1 MTFQRIVVALL
12 VLIVAGL
19 GAIGYFEWKMA
30 VQVRTL
36 KAFVEGYV
44 FNEAVIACEQAK
56 SSTPFKWNGGKSTAV
71 IGLNSVKTD
80 KYTVSASYTLVA
92 DSVYCDYD
100 PIKRKAEI
108 GSSFLEA
115 GVTIRPCQAWD
126 GIVMAQGQGDY
137 RILHEAALRDY
148 LAGVADLAAT
158 LGGEPASWSITEV
171 GDGNLNLVFIVKG
184 GRGGIAVKQA
194 LPYVRLV
201 GESWPLP
208 LSRAHYEYLALSR
221 QAELAPGLVPALLHH
236 NEALALTVMELL
248 EPHIIMRK
256 GMVAGSQYPRFVD
269 DITTFMARTLF
280 FTSDLAVSAAEKKQG
295 IAAFAGNHA
304 LCKITEDLIFTDPYR
319 VAEQNR
325 WTAPYLDALAAELRE
340 DMDLHVAISRLKL
353 KFMASP
359 EALLHG
365 DLHTGSIMVTG
376 GETRV
381 IDPEFAFYGPM
392 GFDVGAVLAN
402 LLMAY
407 FASAGHE
414 RTPGERRAFE
424 AWVLET
430 VETVWNDFT
439 RKFLELWRAG
449 AAGDAYPAS
458 LFAGET
464 GAARLEAERQA
475 YMQRLFADTVGFAAA
490 KTIRRIFGLAHNI
503 DFELIED
510 PRRRAISE
518 ARAVRLARAM
528 MLEVGAFPTIADV
541 TAAAR
546 KLRDWQ
552 PEF

>member
-1 MTFQRIVVALL
+1 MT
-12 VLIVAGL
+12 
-19 GAIGYFEWKMA
+19 
-30 VQVRTL
+30 
-36 KAFVEGYV
+36 
-44 FNEAVIACEQAK
+44 
-56 SSTPFKWNGGKSTAV
+56 
-71 IGLNSVKTD
+71 
-80 KYTVSASYTLVA
+80 
-92 DSVYCDYD
+92 
-100 PIKRKAEI
+100 
-108 GSSFLEA
+108 GSRA
-115 GVTIRPCQAWD
+115 
-126 GIVMAQGQGDY
+126 GDY

-148 LAGVADLAAT
+148 LAGLPEIVAL
-158 LGGEPASWSITEV
+158 LGPEPVSWSISEV

-184 GRGGIAVKQA
+184 DRGGVAVKQA

-221 QAELAPGLVPALLHH
+221 QAGLAPSLVPALLHH
-236 NEALALTVMELL
+236 NETLALTVMELL

-256 GMVAGSQYPRFVD
+256 GLVAGAQYPRFAD

-280 FTSDLAVSAAEKKQG
+280 FTSDLALTAAAKKDA

-319 VAEQNR
+319 IAEQNR
-325 WTAPYLDALAAELRE
+325 WTAPYLDALAADLRE
-340 DMDLHVAISRLKL
+340 DMELHVAVSRLKL

-365 DLHTGSIMVTG
+365 DLHTGSIMVTMSQ
-376 GETRV
+376 TRV

-414 RTPGERRAFE
+414 RAPGERQAFE

-430 VETVWNDFT
+430 VEQVWNEFA
-439 RKFLELWRAG
+439 RKFLDLWRSEAR
-449 AAGDAYPAS
+449 GDAYPAS
-458 LFAGET
+458 LFPGEK
-464 GAARLEAERQA
+464 GAARLEIERLA
-475 YMQRLFADTVGFAAA
+475 YMQRLFTDTIGFAAA

-510 PRRRAISE
+510 LERRAVSE
-518 ARAVRLARAM
+518 ARAVRLAREM
-528 MLEVGAFPTIADV
+528 MVETAAFRTIADV

-546 KLRDWQ
+546 KLRPWM
-552 PEF
+552 PELSG

>member
-1 MTFQRIVVALL
+1 MTGV
-12 VLIVAGL
+12 
-19 GAIGYFEWKMA
+19 GA
-30 VQVRTL
+30 T
-36 KAFVEGYV
+36 
-44 FNEAVIACEQAK
+44 
-56 SSTPFKWNGGKSTAV
+56 
-71 IGLNSVKTD
+71 
-80 KYTVSASYTLVA
+80 
-92 DSVYCDYD
+92 
-100 PIKRKAEI
+100 
-108 GSSFLEA
+108 
-115 GVTIRPCQAWD
+115 
-126 GIVMAQGQGDY
+126 DY

-148 LAGVADLAAT
+148 LASLPDLAAM
-158 LGGEPASWSITEV
+158 LGGAPSAWSIAEV

-184 GRGGIAVKQA
+184 SRGGAAVKQA

-208 LSRAHYEYLALSR
+208 LSRAHYEYLALTR

-256 GMVAGSQYPRFVD
+256 GLVAGTPYPRFVD
-269 DITTFMARTLF
+269 DVTTFMARTLF
-280 FTSDLAVSAAEKKQG
+280 FTSDLALSAAEKKAG
-295 IAAFAGNHA
+295 IGAFAGNHA

-325 WTAPYLDALAAELRE
+325 WTAPYLDGLAADLRG

-359 EALLHG
+359 EALIHG

-376 GETRV
+376 SETRV

-407 FASAGHE
+407 FASSGHE
-414 RTPGERRAFE
+414 RAPGERRSFE
-424 AWVLET
+424 GWVLAT
-430 VETVWNDFT
+430 VEQVGSDFA
-439 RKFLELWRAG
+439 RKFLGLWRAG

-475 YMQRLFADTVGFAAA
+475 YMQRLFADTIGFAAA
-490 KTIRRIFGLAHNI
+490 KIIRRIFGLAHNI

-510 PRRRAISE
+510 PRKRAICE
-518 ARAVRLARAM
+518 ARAVRLARTM
-528 MLEVGAFPTIADV
+528 MVETGSFPAIMDV
-541 TAAAR
+541 TTAAR
-546 KLRDWQ
+546 KLRDWM
-552 PEF
+552 PELAG

>member
-1 MTFQRIVVALL
+1 MTGDRA
-12 VLIVAGL
+12 
-19 GAIGYFEWKMA
+19 
-30 VQVRTL
+30 
-36 KAFVEGYV
+36 
-44 FNEAVIACEQAK
+44 
-56 SSTPFKWNGGKSTAV
+56 
-71 IGLNSVKTD
+71 
-80 KYTVSASYTLVA
+80 
-92 DSVYCDYD
+92 
-100 PIKRKAEI
+100 
-108 GSSFLEA
+108 
-115 GVTIRPCQAWD
+115 
-126 GIVMAQGQGDY
+126 GDY
-137 RILHEAALRDY
+137 RILHEADLRDY
-148 LAGVADLAAT
+148 LAGLPDLKAL
-158 LGGEPASWSITEV
+158 LGGEPAAWAITEV

-184 GRGGIAVKQA
+184 ASGGVAVKQA

-221 QAELAPGLVPALLHH
+221 QAQLAPGLVPALLHH
-236 NEALALTVMELL
+236 NENLALTVMELL
-248 EPHIIMRK
+248 EPHIIMRR
-256 GMVAGSQYPRFVD
+256 GLVAGTQYPGFAG

-280 FTSDLAVSAAEKKQG
+280 LTSDLALSAAEKKEG
-295 IAAFAGNHA
+295 IAAFVGNHA

-319 VAEQNR
+319 IAEQNR
-325 WTAPYLDALAAELRE
+325 WTAPHLDALAASLRD
-340 DMDLHVAISRLKL
+340 DMELHVAISRLKL

-365 DLHTGSIMVTG
+365 DLHTGSIMVTEG
-376 GETRV
+376 QTRV

-414 RTPGERRAFE
+414 RVPGERAAFE

-430 VETVWNDFT
+430 VERVWTAFA
-439 RKFLELWRAG
+439 RKFLDLWRAG

-458 LFAGET
+458 LFAGEN

-510 PRRRAISE
+510 SRRRAVSE

-528 MLEVGAFPTIADV
+528 MVEAATFSAITDV

-552 PEF
+552 PEFATG